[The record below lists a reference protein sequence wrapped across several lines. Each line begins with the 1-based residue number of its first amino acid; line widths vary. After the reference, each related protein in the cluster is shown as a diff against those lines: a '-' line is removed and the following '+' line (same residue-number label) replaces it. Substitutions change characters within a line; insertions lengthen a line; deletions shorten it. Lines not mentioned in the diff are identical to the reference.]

1 MFLVIISINFFFFVG
16 GKVKFCAQKS
26 IPSLPESFRVQLLE
40 IKKKNSSRPEE
51 LEVIDQFLFYTTKD
65 KEEDTNVSDSLE
77 RSVKFRGFR

>member
-1 MFLVIISINFFFFVG
+1 MKILCAEINTFPPWILQGPIVG
-16 GKVKFCAQKS
+16 N
-26 IPSLPESFRVQLLE
+26 
-40 IKKKNSSRPEE
+40 KKKNSSRPEE